1 MATTQQL
8 NPQSQSSPERD
19 LAKEPVPVPIK
30 CGLYGPQGSGKST
43 SAALMAAAIS
53 TQFYNRAP
61 VFVVDPEAAW
71 QFLKRRI
78 FDVEGVELIQRPYST
93 FKDMVDSLH
102 EAEKMGACCWIIDP
116 LTLIW
121 NELLD
126 SFKQK
131 LGYIPIDK
139 WQDVRQLW
147 NGDYIRY
154 FLNCGMNCLAL
165 GRLGNDFEERVE
177 MLKNG
182 ETKTKLVKVGTK
194 FKAGGG
200 ESFGY
205 EPHLLLELSLERKN
219 RKVNGQ
225 EREGEGRM
233 VHRADV
239 LKDRTWALNGRTF
252 RWSDKTKYEMGGFR
266 QVWESIRPHFEEVQ
280 ATMQRVTIVPGS
292 SQSLISDSGDS
303 EFYYQ
308 RQRKE
313 AISAEI
319 KACLDLHFAG
329 RGKEEVQVRLAVTDL
344 IFGVKSKE
352 AADALPLE
360 QLERGLRILHAYE
373 KVPQHELNSKESV
386 LTQMAEV
393 IEEYDRGESEE
404 WQVPF

>member
-1 MATTQQL
+1 MT
-8 NPQSQSSPERD
+8 SE
-19 LAKEPVPVPIK
+19 
-30 CGLYGPQGSGKST
+30 SGKST
-43 SAALMAAAIS
+43 SAALMAAAIAA
-53 TQFYNRAP
+53 QFYDRAP
-61 VFVVDPEAAW
+61 VYVVDPEAAW

-78 FDVEGVELIQRPYST
+78 FDVEGIELIQRPYSS

-102 EAEKMGACCWIIDP
+102 EAEKLGACCWIVDP

-147 NGDYIRY
+147 NNDYIRY

-165 GRLGNDFEERVE
+165 GRLGNDFEERE
-177 MLKNG
+177 ETLKNG
-182 ETKTKLVKVGTK
+182 EIKTKLVKVGTK

-205 EPHLLLELSLERKN
+205 EPHLLLELSLERKS
-219 RKVNGQ
+219 RKINGQ

-239 LKDRTWALNGRTF
+239 LKDRTWALNGKTF
-252 RWSDKTKYEMGGFR
+252 RWSDKSKYEPGAYR
-266 QVWESIRPHFEEVQ
+266 QVWESIRPHVEEVQ
-280 ATMQRVTIVPGS
+280 ATLQRVTILAGS

-303 EFYYQ
+303 EFYRQ

-313 AISAEI
+313 AVSAEI
-319 KACLDLHFAG
+319 KASLDLYFG
-329 RGKEEVQVRLAVTDL
+329 GQGKEEKLLRLAVSEL
-344 IFGVKSKE
+344 IFAVKSKE
-352 AADALPLE
+352 AADQLPLE

-373 KVPQHELNSKESV
+373 KVPQHNLENKDSV
-386 LTQMAEV
+386 LQQITEV
-393 IEEYDRGESEE
+393 VREYGEGQPEE
-404 WQVPF
+404 WDMPF